1 MYAPRRKTAFV
12 SDLFKGLE
20 TTTTCLDGWSEV
32 LCWMSWQNLNMEA
45 RFTGPKSSQK
55 GTYLGKTFSRR
66 MKDVLVWSVS
76 SDNAFVSSS
85 ETCRTIS
92 NLPWFCMRDSF
103 LNHGGEIND
112 YLVGT
117 R

>member
-55 GTYLGKTFSRR
+55 GTYLGKTFSNC
-66 MKDVLVWSVS
+66 MNEMLVLFTNT
-76 SDNAFVSSS
+76 DELMASS

-92 NLPWFCMRDSF
+92 NLSF
-103 LNHGGEIND
+103 DILGQ
-112 YLVGT
+112 Y
-117 R
+117 